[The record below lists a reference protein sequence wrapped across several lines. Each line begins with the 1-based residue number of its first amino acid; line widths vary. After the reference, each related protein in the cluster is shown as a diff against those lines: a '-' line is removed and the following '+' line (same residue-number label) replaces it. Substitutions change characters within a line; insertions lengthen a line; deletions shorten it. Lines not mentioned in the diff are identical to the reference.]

1 MAKNTVTIR
10 ELARLSGV
18 SVGTVSRALNGYPDV
33 GQETRERIVRLAEEL
48 DYTPQAAARTLVTRR
63 SHVVG
68 IFLDTF
74 RDHADIQHPF
84 FAEVLTGIKQRLGQ
98 AGYDLLLF
106 ASEQPGN
113 GFGVHSYL
121 KRCTHHHVDGCV
133 LMGVQADDPEV
144 QRLARSSLPCVS
156 VDVEFEGQHSAWVSS
171 DNLQGA
177 ELAVQH
183 LSECGHKRIGHIAG
197 PLHTTPGRER
207 LRGFQR
213 AMAGAGLSYFDELV
227 VYGDFHY
234 ESGMAA
240 MDKLLKLDEPPTA
253 VFAASDMMAM
263 GAMRAVYAAGLSV
276 PDDIAM
282 VGFDDI
288 TVAAMAH
295 PPLTTVRQE
304 KSRLG
309 ELAAEALLHRMDDS
323 TNGTTDPT
331 LTLPV
336 SLVARESTLGE
347 RSPVPS

>member
-1 MAKNTVTIR
+1 VAKNTVTIR

-33 GQETRERIVRLAEEL
+33 GPDTRERIVRLAEEL

-121 KRCTHHHVDGCV
+121 KRCTHHHVDGAV
-133 LMGVQADDPEV
+133 LMGVQPDDPEV
-144 QRLARSSLPCVS
+144 QRLARSPLPCVS
-156 VDVEFEGQHSAWVSS
+156 VDVEFEGQHTAWVSS
-171 DNLQGA
+171 DNHQGA

-183 LSECGHKRIGHIAG
+183 LSECGHKRIAHIAG

-207 LRGFQR
+207 LRGFQK
-213 AMAGAGLSYFDELV
+213 AMANANLSYFDELV

-234 ESGMAA
+234 ETGIAA
-240 MDKLLKLDEPPTA
+240 MDKLLKLEKPPTA

-263 GAMRAVYAAGLSV
+263 GAMRAVYAAGLTV
-276 PDDIAM
+276 PDDVAM

-304 KSRLG
+304 KSLLG
-309 ELAAEALLHRMDDS
+309 ELAAEALLHQMDES
-323 TNGTTDPT
+323 ANGTTNPT

-336 SLVARESTLGE
+336 TLVARESTLGE
-347 RSPVPS
+347 RSPIPS